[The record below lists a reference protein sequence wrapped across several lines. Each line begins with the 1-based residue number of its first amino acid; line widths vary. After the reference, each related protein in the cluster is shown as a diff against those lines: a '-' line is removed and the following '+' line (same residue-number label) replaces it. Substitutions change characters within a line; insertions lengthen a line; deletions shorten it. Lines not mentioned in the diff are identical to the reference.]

1 MSSTD
6 DALRILEAVKDTYK
20 DVPWFRGANLDT
32 DDAGLHVVAH
42 AQKSAI
48 PPEGV
53 DEIGVVDGVRVLV
66 AVHG

>member
-6 DALRILEAVKDTYK
+6 DALNVLDAVKETYK
-20 DVPWFRGANLDT
+20 DMPWFRGANLDT

-42 AQKSAI
+42 AQRSAI
-48 PPEGV
+48 PPDGV
-53 DEIGVVDGVRVLV
+53 DDIGIVDGVRVIV